1 MGQGAQA
8 RLREEGVVDYVAP
21 SVVLGQR
28 YWWGREEL
36 CWILVDEEDSR
47 MRKDTDTGCS
57 TRRSRAAREGYEVLG
72 LGVCRWEWVQR
83 MMANPQIVM
92 ALGQTYVDGGRGS

>member
-1 MGQGAQA
+1 MGQGVQA

-57 TRRSRAAREGYEVLG
+57 TRRSRETVELPGRDMRCWDWVCADGNGYKG
-72 LGVCRWEWVQR
+72 
-83 MMANPQIVM
+83 
-92 ALGQTYVDGGRGS
+92 